1 MLEKEFQYYVKAQPE
16 LVKRYDGRHLVI
28 VGNGV
33 AGDFASRDEAL
44 NYVDGRYA
52 PGTFLI
58 QLCTPG
64 DSAYTRKFYSRRVSF
79 HD

>member
-16 LVKRYDGRHLVI
+16 LVKKYDGRHLVI
-28 VGNGV
+28 VGDGV

-44 NYVDGRYA
+44 NYVDGRYT